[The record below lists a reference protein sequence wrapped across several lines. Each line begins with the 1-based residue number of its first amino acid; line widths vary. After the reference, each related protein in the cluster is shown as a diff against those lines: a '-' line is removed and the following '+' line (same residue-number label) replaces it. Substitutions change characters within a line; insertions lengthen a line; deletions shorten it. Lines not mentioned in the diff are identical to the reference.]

1 MEKLV
6 TEMLNQGIIRY
17 SQSPFSS
24 SVLLVK
30 KKDGSYRFCVD
41 YRVLNEVTVKDKFP
55 IPTADEMFDELGGAV
70 IFTKLD
76 LRVGTTL
83 KAHLE
88 HLECIFKRLQE
99 HQFYVKRSK
108 CVFGAATLEYLGHV
122 ISGRGVGRWI
132 PEKDHAVIEG
142 GGNGQ
147 YLKHNDSR
155 KLGPR
160 MRVAATYQKELFA
173 IVEAVYKWRQYL
185 MGRRFMV
192 RTDHKSIK
200 ELMQQVI
207 LTPLQQKYVWK
218 LMGFDFSI
226 EYKSGVA
233 NQAAD
238 ALSRMFEEDEQVMV
252 AFMALSQPVLGF
264 LDDLRKE
271 NESLEELKSLH
282 QQLDRGDGPLGFR
295 RHRLLVDSMTL
306 LYLGNESN

>member
-122 ISGRGVGRWI
+122 ISGRGVEMDPKKITAVMEWPVPKTQRQDGFKWGNKEALAFETLKTRLSTA
-132 PEKDHAVIEG
+132 PLLRLPDFDQQFVIE
-142 GGNGQ
+142 
-147 YLKHNDSR
+147 
-155 KLGPR
+155 
-160 MRVAATYQKELFA
+160 
-173 IVEAVYKWRQYL
+173 
-185 MGRRFMV
+185 
-192 RTDHKSIK
+192 
-200 ELMQQVI
+200 
-207 LTPLQQKYVWK
+207 
-218 LMGFDFSI
+218 
-226 EYKSGVA
+226 
-233 NQAAD
+233 AD
-238 ALSRMFEEDEQVMV
+238 ASDDGVG
-252 AFMALSQPVLGF
+252 AVLIQNARPISF
-264 LDDLRKE
+264 F
-271 NESLEELKSLH
+271 S
-282 QQLDRGDGPLGFR
+282 
-295 RHRLLVDSMTL
+295 
-306 LYLGNESN
+306 